1 MNLREYLGDK
11 MIEDYITK
19 QFQRSVDASDLRFF
33 SREEAEQFVTFA
45 FLYVEK
51 NGLTEKLLEFDK
63 RTICQLL
70 YRIAARP
77 ADAYIWQVQMDLGLA
92 GKFETPDGAIY
103 FYTHEGENLGD
114 RRGNLAVAVE
124 ISKRRGTSPLW

>member
-1 MNLREYLGDK
+1 MDLREYLGEK
-11 MIEDYITK
+11 LVEEYITI

-33 SREEAEQFVTFA
+33 SREEAEQFVNFA
-45 FLYVEK
+45 FVYVEK
-51 NGLTEKLLEFDK
+51 NGLTNQLLEFDK

-77 ADAYIWQVQMDLGLA
+77 ADEYVWQVQMDLGLA
-92 GKFETPDGAIY
+92 GKFDTPDGAIY
-103 FYTHEGENLGD
+103 YYTKAGEDLGD